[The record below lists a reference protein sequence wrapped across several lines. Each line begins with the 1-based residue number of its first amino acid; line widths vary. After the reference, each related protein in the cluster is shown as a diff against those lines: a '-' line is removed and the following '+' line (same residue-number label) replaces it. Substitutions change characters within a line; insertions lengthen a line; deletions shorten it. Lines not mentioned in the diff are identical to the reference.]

1 MLLKRAIIASQTN
14 KFTARM
20 YSFVVVFVLVVI
32 VVQKVFVFANVM
44 QDFFVRHCKMTPD
57 SNIFAFVVSKTLSI
71 CLFIFGVYRS
81 AEINENTKV
90 SSVWMSG
97 NSTGYLIAL
106 IFRAHRIA
114 CTERMN
120 VSLSRAPE
128 FGKFSRWGN
137 LAVDIQAGDVIWSY
151 KFFSC
156 IEIDRIRYEN
166 QIPTGPW

>member
-1 MLLKRAIIASQTN
+1 M
-14 KFTARM
+14 
-20 YSFVVVFVLVVI
+20 
-32 VVQKVFVFANVM
+32 
-44 QDFFVRHCKMTPD
+44 
-57 SNIFAFVVSKTLSI
+57 SI
-71 CLFIFGVYRS
+71 YFGVYRS
-81 AEINENTKV
+81 SEINENTKV

-106 IFRAHRIA
+106 IFRAHWIA

-128 FGKFSRWGN
+128 FGKFSQWGN
-137 LAVDIQAGDVIWSY
+137 LAVDTQAGDVIWSY